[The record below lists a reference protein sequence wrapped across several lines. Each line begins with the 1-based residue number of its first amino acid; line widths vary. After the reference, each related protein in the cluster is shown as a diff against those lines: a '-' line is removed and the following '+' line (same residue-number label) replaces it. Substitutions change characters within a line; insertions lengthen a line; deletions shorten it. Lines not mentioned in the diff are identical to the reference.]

1 MTGNSKKDQ
10 EQTLDSLRQR
20 NKVLEEEL
28 KAQEDMLS
36 RTTNYLEVLQEKLRA
51 SNEQLETYNHTL
63 EEKVVAR
70 TNELEEKNIHLV
82 KENKE
87 KEAYQHQLEKA
98 NKELNDFMYRTSHD
112 LRGPLTNTLGLLE
125 LMENNPQ
132 ESPEYLPYV
141 KNVVNQMFQMV
152 DFIHNV
158 IYSKSLKETPTY
170 IAPAKI
176 LESAFDKAKTETDL
190 DNAKLYV
197 ETSQVTSLYTLPK
210 AFEMVFQE
218 LFKNSIKFTPTV
230 RTAQIT
236 VKAELESKTVHF
248 LVADNGAGIENEIEG
263 HIYDMFVK
271 GNNNKGEGLGLY
283 LVKAMVEKIEGAISL
298 INNTENGTTFSIA
311 LPQS

>member
-10 EQTLDSLRQR
+10 EQTLDSLKQR

-152 DFIHNV
+152 DFIHYV

-190 DNAKLYV
+190 DNAKLYL

-248 LVADNGAGIENEIEG
+248 LVADNGTGIENEIEG

-271 GNNNKGEGLGLY
+271 GNNNKGKGLGLY

-298 INNTENGTTFSIA
+298 INNTKNGTTFSIA